1 MALTT
6 AFRDWMIQ
14 QEELEDAGE
23 DTGIR
28 KFRQKVQ
35 QENSNKCIV
44 FHDDRY
50 AIFYLYELVT
60 LCGKIVLKPRGVP
73 DKITREDVLRK
84 YGALL
89 E

>member
-1 MALTT
+1 MV
-6 AFRDWMIQ
+6 Q

-28 KFRQKVQ
+28 KCRQKVQ

-44 FHDDRY
+44 FHYD
-50 AIFYLYELVT
+50 
-60 LCGKIVLKPRGVP
+60 
-73 DKITREDVLRK
+73 
-84 YGALL
+84 ALL